1 MKLRL
6 NKSTRILNCET
17 DKAFAIKFGKSD
29 IQFVSKKHCMMIPVE
44 QVEMFEGLKWDILI
58 PDWMIEKNEE
68 LKNVCR
74 YIYDFNKMN
83 NNNTTDIWNQEKNF

>member
-6 NKSTRILNCET
+6 TKSFRVKNCET
-17 DKAFAIKFGKSD
+17 ENAFAIKFRKSGL
-29 IQFVSKKHCMMIPVE
+29 QFVSKKHCMMIPIE
-44 QVEMFEGLKWDILI
+44 PQEMHEGLKWDILI
-58 PDWMIEKNEE
+58 PDWMIENNEE
-68 LKNVCR
+68 LKSVCR